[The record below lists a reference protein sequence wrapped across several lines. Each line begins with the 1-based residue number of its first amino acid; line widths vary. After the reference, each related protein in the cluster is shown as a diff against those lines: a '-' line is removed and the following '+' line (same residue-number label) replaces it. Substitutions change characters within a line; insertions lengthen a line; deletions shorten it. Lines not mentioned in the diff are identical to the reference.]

1 MDDVYQSI
9 LNALEA
15 QSDHNA
21 AVRRFVDVVEQR
33 FEQEERLI
41 AEIRAE
47 LHECVTGLSNRLAAL
62 TTFVTTELV
71 EVSERMVRDADA

>member
-41 AEIRAE
+41 AEIRDE
-47 LHECVTGLSNRLAAL
+47 LHECVTGLSNRLEAL
-62 TTFVTTELV
+62 TTFVTTEPV
-71 EVSERMVRDADA
+71 EVAERMVRDADA